1 MTKNITDAS
10 QTTDSL
16 ADDPPLVTV
25 VVTTYNRPNY
35 LPRAVETVVGQSY
48 DNVELVVVDD
58 CSETPAT
65 AVLDGVSPDVREFR
79 VIRHQTNKGP
89 NAARNTG
96 VEAAS
101 GEYVAFLDDDDR
113 WEPEKLARQV
123 GVFES
128 GPDEMGVVSVGW
140 KRIDDDGR
148 VDTTWLPPEVDGD
161 VTKALLC
168 RNVVGT
174 QSAVMVRADV
184 AKDTAFDD
192 RFPRWADLEWYVSL
206 STKCT
211 FDRIREPLVIH
222 EFETHNRIQDDFD
235 KLSEGHRLF
244 VDKYAPLAREY
255 GRLMERKM
263 RGWAEYRVGSAF
275 LVDENYSEGRRH
287 LLAAVRWYPLELRFY
302 LYAGAVLG
310 GRTTHQTAQ
319 SFKELLP
326 GSVAP

>member
-1 MTKNITDAS
+1 M
-10 QTTDSL
+10 DSL
-16 ADDPPLVTV
+16 GEDPPLVTV
-25 VVTTYNRPNY
+25 VVTTYNRPGY
-35 LPRAVETVVGQSY
+35 LPRAVETVEGQSY
-48 DNVELVVVDD
+48 DNVELVIVDD

-65 AVLDGVSPDVREFR
+65 EVLDDVSPDVREFR
-79 VIRHQTNKGP
+79 VIRHETNEGP
-89 NAARNTG
+89 NGARNTG

-113 WEPEKLARQV
+113 WEPQKLSRQV
-123 GVFES
+123 DVFES
-128 GPDEMGVVSVGW
+128 GPAELGVVSVGW

-148 VDTTWLPPEVDGD
+148 VDTTWLPPDVDGD

-235 KLSEGHRLF
+235 KLRVGHRLF
-244 VDKYAPLAREY
+244 VEKYAPLAREY
-255 GRLMERKM
+255 GWIMERKM
-263 RGWAEYRVGSAF
+263 RGWADYRVGTAF
-275 LVDENYSEGRRH
+275 LVDENYSEARRH
-287 LLAAVRWYPLELRFY
+287 LLNAIRWYPFQPRFY
-302 LYAGAVLG
+302 LYTGAVLG
-310 GRTTHQTAQ
+310 GRRTHRTAQ
-319 SFKELLP
+319 SLKQLVP
-326 GSVAP
+326 GSPGL